1 VSNIN
6 YLTSDEARKALDY
19 MLDVMGCEGAAS
31 ICENFIER
39 EAEKV
44 TEEITDPKKKR
55 GAELV
60 IFRTIL
66 DKLERAY
73 REELDTHETGEG
85 PTYDAGAGDFSF

>member
-1 VSNIN
+1 MSNIN
-6 YLTSDEARKALDY
+6 YLTSDEARKALEH
-19 MLDVMGCEGAAS
+19 MITVLGCEGAAS

-44 TEEITDPKKKR
+44 TEEIKDPKMKR

-66 DKLERAY
+66 DKLEYAY
-73 REELDTHETGEG
+73 RQELEVHETGEQ
-85 PTYDAGAGDFSF
+85 PTYDAGDFNL